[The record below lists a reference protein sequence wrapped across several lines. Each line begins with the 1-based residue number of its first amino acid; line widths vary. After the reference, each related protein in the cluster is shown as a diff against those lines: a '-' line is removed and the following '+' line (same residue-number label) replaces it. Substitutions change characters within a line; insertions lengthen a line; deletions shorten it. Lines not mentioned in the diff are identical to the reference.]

1 MSLGGPKSTSVNA
14 AVANVVANGVFVTVA
29 AGNEAQDAGD
39 SSPSSEV
46 TAYTVGATDSND
58 NFASFSNF
66 GTAVEIMAPG
76 VGITS
81 TWLNNQAV
89 SLSHPVPGF
98 LSTYRTHTHTHDR
111 QLSPE
116 PPWRHRTSPALLLTS
131 SASRPATRPRRSLR
145 ASRRSRQRGSSF
157 TTTAGGKRCWGR
169 SLTGSVRGGM
179 RWAGVV
185 TEE

>member
-39 SSPSSEV
+39 TSPSSEA
-46 TAYTVGATDSND
+46 TAYSVGATDSND
-58 NFASFSNF
+58 NFASFSNY
-66 GTAVEIMAPG
+66 GATVEIMAPG

-89 SLSHPVPGF
+89 SLPSMFPD
-98 LSTYRTHTHTHDR
+98 LSTHGMHAHTHDR

-116 PPWRHRTSPALLLTS
+116 PPWRHPTSLVSLLTS
-131 SASRPATRPRRSLR
+131 SATSLATHPRRSPR
-145 ASRRSRQRGSSF
+145 ASQHSLQRG
-157 TTTAGGKRCWGR
+157 
-169 SLTGSVRGGM
+169 
-179 RWAGVV
+179 
-185 TEE
+185 